1 MSDGQSPTTQML
13 TGGTDRSG
21 PTAVMRALPNWL
33 TALRV
38 AMALVF
44 FLVLTYWRW
53 DASPASRT
61 PWGVDWLL
69 LGAAGLFVVAVITDA
84 LDGYLAR
91 RWDVES
97 MFGRIMD
104 PFADKVLVVGA
115 FIFLAGPDFW
125 QATPDR
131 THIAGQGIQISGVYP
146 WMVVVI
152 FGRELLVT
160 SIRGALE
167 GQGIKFPADWWGKAK
182 MILQSV
188 AIPLVLVLIAVAP
201 VMPVAGAAAGGSG
214 GMGASPWGRVMID
227 ATVWAMLIV
236 TAVSGVPYVRRC
248 LSLMGDW
255 RRQQAEQR
263 AERRAARK
271 QRRQKRR
278 GRR

>member
-1 MSDGQSPTTQML
+1 MIEDSGQSPAPPH
-13 TGGTDRSG
+13 DVPPRSG

-38 AMALVF
+38 VMALVF
-44 FLVLTYWRW
+44 FVVLTYWRW
-53 DASPASRT
+53 DTSPASRT

-69 LGAAGLFVVAVITDA
+69 LGAAALFIVAVITDA

-91 RWDVES
+91 RWNVES

-125 QATPDR
+125 QATPER

-167 GQGIKFPADWWGKAK
+167 GQGIRFPADWWGKAK

-188 AIPLVLVLIAVAP
+188 AIPLVLVLIAIAP
-201 VMPVAGAAAGGSG
+201 VMPKAEA
-214 GMGASPWGRVMID
+214 GASPWGRVMID
-227 ATVWAMLIV
+227 ATVWVMLIV

-248 LSLMGDW
+248 LALMGDW
-255 RRQQAEQR
+255 HRQQAEQR
-263 AERRAARK
+263 AERRAERR
-271 QRRQKRR
+271 QRRQRKR